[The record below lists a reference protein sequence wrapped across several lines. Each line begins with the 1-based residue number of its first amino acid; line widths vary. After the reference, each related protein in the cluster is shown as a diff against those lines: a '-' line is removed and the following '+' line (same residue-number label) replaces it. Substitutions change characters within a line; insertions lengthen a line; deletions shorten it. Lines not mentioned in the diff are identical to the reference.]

1 VKGLLDKTILEI
13 RRAFHAHIEQL
24 RNWHFCCPASC
35 GLGQHISHKKKG
47 RSNMRF
53 RMLVTVAF
61 TVLCLTS
68 LAYAKDKD
76 KETINAPE
84 IDVGMAG
91 SAITVLVGALSL
103 FHERRRKE
111 SS

>member
-1 VKGLLDKTILEI
+1 MI
-13 RRAFHAHIEQL
+13 
-24 RNWHFCCPASC
+24 
-35 GLGQHISHKKKG
+35 
-47 RSNMRF
+47 
-53 RMLVTVAF
+53 VTVAV
-61 TVLCLTS
+61 TVFCLTS

-76 KETINAPE
+76 DKDKETKHVPE
-84 IDVGMAG
+84 INVGMAG